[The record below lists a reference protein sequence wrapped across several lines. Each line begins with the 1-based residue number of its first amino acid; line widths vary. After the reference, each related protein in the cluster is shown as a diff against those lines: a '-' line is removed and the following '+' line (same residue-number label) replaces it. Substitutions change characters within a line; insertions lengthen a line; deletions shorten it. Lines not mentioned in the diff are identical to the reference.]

1 MHPLRGKI
9 ETERCGRERKGKKKK
24 KKRKRGF
31 RVKFFRLTEHS
42 SFEKGSFRNVTIP
55 RGGRKKWRN
64 AAACLIKW
72 ESVLLPAKVRG

>member
-1 MHPLRGKI
+1 MWKGK
-9 ETERCGRERKGKKKK
+9 ERKEKKK

-55 RGGRKKWRN
+55 RGGRKNGETRPR
-64 AAACLIKW
+64 
-72 ESVLLPAKVRG
+72 V